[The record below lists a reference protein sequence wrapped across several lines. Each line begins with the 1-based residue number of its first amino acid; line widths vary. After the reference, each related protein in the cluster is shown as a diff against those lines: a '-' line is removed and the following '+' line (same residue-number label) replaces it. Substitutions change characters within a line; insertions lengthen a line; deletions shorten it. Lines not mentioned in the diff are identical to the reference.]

1 MSSTC
6 KKCTCSINKKSP
18 GLFCAGDCRAFYHA
32 RCVQLPASALPSL
45 TAPGTYWKCPDCR
58 DVEDSSFVVDDGSD
72 VMDEGVGAMFKTIR
86 RELASLNKKT
96 ANCFA
101 VIIRCTEEIGNYS
114 VYRRDRATSASKKL
128 DGGGVLLAVRNN
140 FAVGHMF
147 DLQSVAEDVWLSVEC
162 VGGRVLICGVYLP
175 PGDELAQ
182 QAFLSNLQ
190 AVILDHPDEKISWHS
205 RRFSQICRR

>member
-72 VMDEGVGAMFKTIR
+72 WKCPDCRDVEDSSFVVDDGSDVMDEGVGAMFKTIR
-86 RELASLNKKT
+86 RELASLNKR
-96 ANCFA
+96 
-101 VIIRCTEEIGNYS
+101 IPR
-114 VYRRDRATSASKKL
+114 
-128 DGGGVLLAVRNN
+128 LLLTMVRT
-140 FAVGHMF
+140 
-147 DLQSVAEDVWLSVEC
+147 
-162 VGGRVLICGVYLP
+162 
-175 PGDELAQ
+175 
-182 QAFLSNLQ
+182 
-190 AVILDHPDEKISWHS
+190 
-205 RRFSQICRR
+205 